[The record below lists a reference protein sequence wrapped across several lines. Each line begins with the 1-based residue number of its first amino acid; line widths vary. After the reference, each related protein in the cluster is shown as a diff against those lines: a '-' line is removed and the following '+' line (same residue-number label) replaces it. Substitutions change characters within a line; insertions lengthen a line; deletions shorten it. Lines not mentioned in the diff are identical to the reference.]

1 MRKLNTVE
9 DELNRIRVEIYEE
22 TKSMTTEELVEY
34 FRKYGEEA
42 AKKYGFTVAKPLNSK
57 CSNQNHTK

>member
-1 MRKLNTVE
+1 MRKLNTIE

-22 TKSMTTEELVEY
+22 TKHMTTEEIVDY

-42 AKKYGFTVAKPLNSK
+42 AQKYGFSIAKPLESK
-57 CSNQNHTK
+57 SHAQDDVK